1 MRYVQEAACKGAS
14 TSVIGIDAVS
24 ARHVGNALFLDQMT
38 EAGPSSHDSVDD
50 FVEHGL

>member
-1 MRYVQEAACKGAS
+1 LQGREH
-14 TSVIGIDAVS
+14 VIGIDAVS